1 MGEQK
6 KTPPV
11 SSTLQGET
19 SEGADDASR
28 LPERIA
34 RYGKAKKRSNEMA
47 GYISQVAYDIPSYV
61 DVDGVTFADP
71 RKDELIKLGAKVDDC
86 ASYLL
91 FRNYYT
97 VGKVRLAKAYFCKK
111 HTLCPMCA
119 IRRGAKT
126 LKAYM
131 DRYQVICEGNPDLEL
146 SLVTLT
152 VKNGDDLQERYEHL
166 EKSVR
171 KYFNRRR
178 DALKKGRGFNELC
191 KAEGA
196 VYSYEITNK
205 GKGWHPHI
213 HILTL
218 TRKGESID
226 KYKLSQEWESI
237 TGDSKIVDVRPVT
250 GEAANGFMEVLKY
263 AMKFSDLTVEQNF
276 EAYEILKGK
285 RMLGCFGKFWGVKV
299 PADLLDEQLDDL
311 PYIEIIYQYFN
322 GKGYSITDTGEIT
335 RESKTPG
342 LVSELA
348 NRPPVVIVPEKVRR
362 EGPQQQAAEGSERPN
377 AKQVKMHSMSSAELQ
392 SKGYKFKQ
400 VF

>member
-1 MGEQK
+1 MGAEK

-11 SSTLQGET
+11 PDSLREEVT
-19 SEGADDASR
+19 EGADEASR

-34 RYGKAKKRSNEMA
+34 RYSQAKKRSSEMA
-47 GYISQVAYDIPSYV
+47 EYISSKAAESCD
-61 DVDGVTFADP
+61 D
-71 RKDELIKLGAKVDDC
+71 RKDELSKLGSKVDDC

-91 FRNYYT
+91 FRNYFT
-97 VGKVRLAKAYFCKK
+97 VGKVRLAKAFFCKK

-131 DRYQVICEGNPDLEL
+131 DRYSVICEESPELEL
-146 SLVTLT
+146 SMVTLT
-152 VKNGDDLQERYEHL
+152 VKNGDDLKERYEHL

-171 KYFNRRR
+171 KLFKHRRQY
-178 DALKKGRGFNELC
+178 LNCGRGFNEFC

-218 TRKGESID
+218 TRKGESIN
-226 KYKLSQEWESI
+226 KFKLSEEWETI

-250 GEAANGFMEVLKY
+250 GKVAEGFMEVLKY
-263 AMKFSDLTVEQNF
+263 AMKFSDMTVEQNF
-276 EAYEILKGK
+276 HAYEVLKGK

-299 PADLLDEQLDDL
+299 PTDLLDDQLDDL

-322 GKGYSITDTGEIT
+322 GRGYSITDSGNIT
-335 RESKTPG
+335 LESKIQ
-342 LVSELA
+342 
-348 NRPPVVIVPEKVRR
+348 N
-362 EGPQQQAAEGSERPN
+362 N
-377 AKQVKMHSMSSAELQ
+377 
-392 SKGYKFKQ
+392 
-400 VF
+400 

>member
-1 MGEQK
+1 MGAEK

-11 SSTLQGET
+11 PKSLHDEVT
-19 SEGADDASR
+19 EGADDASR

-34 RYGKAKKRSNEMA
+34 RYGKAKKRSRQMSS
-47 GYISQVAYDIPSYV
+47 YIAQQALESCGSRQ
-61 DVDGVTFADP
+61 
-71 RKDELIKLGAKVDDC
+71 DELSKLGVQVDDC

-131 DRYQVICEGNPDLEL
+131 DRYQVICEENPELEL
-146 SLVTLT
+146 SMVTLT

-178 DALKKGRGFNELC
+178 DYFKRGRGFNELC

-276 EAYEILKGK
+276 EAYETLKGK

-299 PADLLDEQLDDL
+299 PADLLDEKLDDL

-335 RESKTPG
+335 RESKLPG
-342 LVSELA
+342 EVSSLA
-348 NRPPVVIVPEKVRR
+348 NLPKVDIASAPRAARR
-362 EGPQQQAAEGSERPN
+362 RSDDAVSTT
-377 AKQVKMHSMSSAELQ
+377 AKQPAKLVPMHEMSSAELR
-392 SKGYKFKQ
+392 SRGNKFKQ